1 MQNIKAD
8 IYFDGGCTPNPGLG
22 IAAAII
28 KSNKKHYKFS
38 NVIQEYPATNNTAEY
53 EALILGLKEAIKLHI
68 TDITIYGDSMLVINQ
83 VQGRSKT
90 NEKLKPY
97 RDRVLYLLT
106 NFICWKFNWIERLK
120 NHEADKLVK
129 EKLSG
134 Y

>member
-1 MQNIKAD
+1 MIFIAEFCQNHNGD
-8 IYFDGGCTPNPGLG
+8 FEL
-22 IAAAII
+22 
-28 KSNKKHYKFS
+28 
-38 NVIQEYPATNNTAEY
+38 
-53 EALILGLKEAIKLHI
+53 LKEAIKLHI

-90 NEKLKPY
+90 NEKLKTY
-97 RDRVLYLLT
+97 RDRVIYLLT
-106 NFICWKFNWIERLK
+106 NFICWKFNWIERSK